1 MECIRQL
8 PALETPSSILECI
21 PTLLRYVVISLISSL
36 IYCISSDAVLQL
48 DPSVTLFEY
57 GLVVAADAAA
67 QMLLSPFI
75 GLIIDK

>member
-1 MECIRQL
+1 M
-8 PALETPSSILECI
+8 
-21 PTLLRYVVISLISSL
+21 VISLISSL
-36 IYCISSDAVLQL
+36 LYCISSDAVLQL

>member
-1 MECIRQL
+1 ML
-8 PALETPSSILECI
+8 SDL
-21 PTLLRYVVISLISSL
+21 ISLISL
-36 IYCISSDAVLQL
+36 TVQL

-75 GLIIDK
+75 GLIIDR

>member
-1 MECIRQL
+1 MC
-8 PALETPSSILECI
+8 CH
-21 PTLLRYVVISLISSL
+21 ISYLIYLISVT
-36 IYCISSDAVLQL
+36 INQL
-48 DPSVTLFEY
+48 DPNVTLFEY

>member
-1 MECIRQL
+1 MLSYLIYL
-8 PALETPSSILECI
+8 IYL
-21 PTLLRYVVISLISSL
+21 ISLAIN
-36 IYCISSDAVLQL
+36 QL
-48 DPSVTLFEY
+48 DPNVTLFEY